1 MRARGAARYS
11 APPLA
16 ASIWLPSAGS
26 RPTPGKGPDAGQ
38 RFQSLQTARSGGVRA
53 WPCGRDWANQGR
65 SGPRALASSRRRPG
79 GLPAPRSLPT
89 LKGGRGGRG
98 RHPAAASRP
107 AAPCP
112 PPLRTGCSDAR
123 GARAGLGAFWG
134 SRRPVACQRKE
145 ELIPPG
151 AAASLP
157 PPPCPRPPAHA
168 PAPLT
173 QPGPRSAAARRRPRI
188 SRERGNGDPGAP
200 PPRGGGEPGRGR
212 GVLPQ
217 RARRRHTC
225 GQGEGTSS
233 AKEKRSRPRGGGRPG
248 CSANLPTRSRH
259 TCAGGRVRPAAE
271 QAVTSLHK
279 RWQHPPAGEGKGPRE
294 PLT

>member
-53 WPCGRDWANQGR
+53 WPCGRDGANQGR

-168 PAPLT
+168 PRHLHSQARGARRRGADRASAGSGETGIREPLR
-173 QPGPRSAAARRRPRI
+173 PGAAGSRGEGAVSFPSAHAAVTHAGKEKGRAARRRSGAARGEEAGPAAPRT
-188 SRERGNGDPGAP
+188 SPPAAATPVQEAACAP
-200 PPRGGGEPGRGR
+200 R
-212 GVLPQ
+212 
-217 RARRRHTC
+217 
-225 GQGEGTSS
+225 
-233 AKEKRSRPRGGGRPG
+233 RSRP
-248 CSANLPTRSRH
+248 
-259 TCAGGRVRPAAE
+259 
-271 QAVTSLHK
+271 
-279 RWQHPPAGEGKGPRE
+279 
-294 PLT
+294 